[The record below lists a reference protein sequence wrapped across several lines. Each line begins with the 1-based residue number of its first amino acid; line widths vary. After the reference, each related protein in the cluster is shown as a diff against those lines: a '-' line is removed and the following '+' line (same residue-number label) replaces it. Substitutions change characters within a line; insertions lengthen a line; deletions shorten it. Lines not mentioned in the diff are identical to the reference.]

1 MPETRAE
8 RAFFIVGLAAI
19 VLLAA
24 VVAWERDTADP
35 QHRPAVAAAPNGA
48 PTPSATTTTTTT
60 TNASTNPSSA
70 ARTSPA
76 RAHPPATRPA
86 STQLQL
92 TARSDTWV
100 SVRKTSRTGPVL
112 FEGTMASGDTRSFT
126 GASLSVRFGAAANVE
141 ATLNGRPL
149 ALPGGTYSVQ
159 IGRSGLVPRSA

>member
-48 PTPSATTTTTTT
+48 PTPSATTTTTT

-112 FEGTMASGDTRSFT
+112 FEGTMASGDSRSFT

-159 IGRSGLVPRSA
+159 IGRSGLGPRSA